1 MSHAQAQ
8 RWLALVELMRP
19 TKPLA
24 AALFTL
30 LGAYLVAA
38 PAQVLSLPALT
49 AAAVVFLGTAF
60 GLVVNDCYDI
70 AVDSVGKPYRPLP
83 AGRVS
88 RRMAVGFAAMLALAA
103 LALSAS
109 LGWALALIALSALA
123 LSWAYS
129 YRLKNKVLFGNA
141 SVAVLVV
148 AALLYGALAVGTPDA
163 AVWTAAAVSF
173 LYVTAQEAL
182 FNLEDEDED
191 RAAGLQTTATCLGG
205 DGAARLIRA
214 ILALFIVTAI
224 APGLF
229 GFAPAAYVAAA
240 LLLFAFPAAFFIHL
254 LRAPL
259 SRMAVVRAAKLSRL
273 VWAASFVPFAL
284 LK

>member
-1 MSHAQAQ
+1 MSHSVAQ
-8 RWLALVELMRP
+8 RGLALVEMTRP

-30 LGAYLVAA
+30 LGAYLVA
-38 PAQVLSLPALT
+38 PAHAVSLPALS
-49 AAAVVFLGTAF
+49 AASVVLLVTAF

-83 AGRVS
+83 SGRVS
-88 RRMAVGFAAMLALAA
+88 RRMAVGFAAALALAA

-109 LGWALALIALSALA
+109 LGWGLTLIALGAVA
-123 LSWAYS
+123 LSWGYS
-129 YRLKNKVLFGNA
+129 YRLKDTVLFGNA

-148 AALLYGALAVGTPDA
+148 AALIYGALAVGTPDA

-173 LYVTAQEAL
+173 PYVTAQEAL

-191 RAAGLQTTATCLGG
+191 RAAGLHTTATALGG
-205 DGAARLIRA
+205 ERAARLIRA
-214 ILALFIVTAI
+214 ILALFIATALV
-224 APGLF
+224 PGLF
-229 GFAPAAYVAAA
+229 GFAPATYVAAA
-240 LLLFAFPAAFFIHL
+240 LVMLALPAAFFIHL
-254 LRAPL
+254 LRSPL

>member
-1 MSHAQAQ
+1 MSPTRAQ
-8 RWLALVELMRP
+8 RWLALVEMTRP

-30 LGAYLVAA
+30 LGAYLAA
-38 PAQVLSLPALT
+38 PAAQVVSLPALS
-49 AAAVVFLGTAF
+49 AASVVFLVTAF

-70 AVDSVGKPYRPLP
+70 AVDRVGKPDRPLP
-83 AGRVS
+83 SGRVS
-88 RRMAVGFAAMLALAA
+88 MRLAAAFAALLALGA

-109 LGWALALIALSALA
+109 LGWGLALIALGAVA
-123 LSWAYS
+123 LSWGYS
-129 YRLKNKVLFGNA
+129 YRLKNTVLFGNA

-148 AALLYGALAVGTPDA
+148 ASILYGALAVGAPGT

-173 LYVTAQEAL
+173 PYVTAQEGL

-191 RAAGLQTTATCLGG
+191 RAAGLHTTATCLGG
-205 DGAARLIRA
+205 EGTARLIRA
-214 ILALFIVTAI
+214 ILALFIVAAL
-224 APGLF
+224 APGVF

-240 LLLFAFPAAFFIHL
+240 LVLLALPAAFFIHL
-254 LRAPL
+254 LRTPL
-259 SRMAVVRAAKLSRL
+259 SRTAVVRTAKLSRL